1 MIIAFYYFVEQF
13 SEVYFMS
20 RFCTLCSSSSGNSA
34 YIGYS
39 AGGILIDAGTN
50 TKQLCLAMQRMNI
63 DPQSI
68 RAIFITHEHAD
79 HIGALRVFASRYAV
93 PVYATEGT
101 LEALIKINCVTDK
114 VNADIIPADG
124 IDISGMLVKSFKT
137 SHDSAQSCG
146 YTVQMPDERK
156 ISVATD
162 TGYITDETRA
172 ALTGSDLVL
181 LESNHDVQMLKN
193 GPYPYYLKQRILSD
207 RGHLSNT
214 DCASFAGELINTGT
228 TRLVLGH
235 LSREN
240 NIPSV
245 AFETTNNALGA
256 MGAVEGKDYQLYV
269 APPSGSQQ
277 MFLL

>member
-1 MIIAFYYFVEQF
+1 
-13 SEVYFMS
+13 MS

-63 DPQSI
+63 EPESI

-79 HIGALRVFASRYAV
+79 HISALRVFASRYKV

-101 LEALIKINCVTDK
+101 LKALINMNCITAK

-124 IDISGMLVKSFKT
+124 IDISGMIVKSFKT

-172 ALTGSDLVL
+172 AVTGSDLVL
-181 LESNHDVQMLKN
+181 LESNHDVQMLKS

-207 RGHLSNT
+207 RGHLSNA
-214 DCASFAGELINTGT
+214 DCAAFAEELINTGT

-235 LSREN
+235 LSKEN
-240 NIPSV
+240 NIPAV
-245 AFETTNNALGA
+245 AYETTNNELGA